1 MGLKEIANKLLKG
14 KPAIV
19 CSNKCKR
26 KFSPADIKLEKR
38 QEGQF
43 RDEPLTVYFF
53 RCPYCGEIY
62 DSYYMTPTLEKDL
75 EKLRV
80 IAEELKYTAG
90 KAQGIPKHDRKAGSK
105 AVQSVEKKKRKYDRQ
120 QSEIWKQQEQL
131 KNYFTGRVV

>member
-53 RCPYCGEIY
+53 RCPHCSEVY
-62 DSYYMTPTLEKDL
+62 DFYYLTPTLEQEV
-75 EKLRV
+75 EKLKA
-80 IAEELKYTAG
+80 IAGELQRAG
-90 KAQGIPKHDRKAGSK
+90 VKKKP
-105 AVQSVEKKKRKYDRQ
+105 VQAVEKKRQKYDRQ
-120 QSEIWKQQEQL
+120 LSEVRRQQGQL
-131 KNYFTGRVV
+131 KNYAMGKVI